1 MKHNNTKKR
10 ILERA
15 GYMHVSGWLPER
27 WARLILLLI
36 EDKRP
41 EVEAA
46 EKGEKDE

>member
-1 MKHNNTKKR
+1 MKYRSGKKAR
-10 ILERA
+10 LERA

-46 EKGEKDE
+46 EKGEKE